1 MQIKDIMHTTKKIL
15 SRQHEITTDYLN
27 ALDKHLSDIVEG
39 RTAVML
45 EIKGIANTLHI
56 HPTHLSNTIRLTTG
70 RSACSFFEEK
80 ILQIAKT
87 MLEKN
92 EHSVSSIAT
101 ALTYDPSNFT
111 KFFKSFTSKTPKQY
125 REDFL
130 KSQQSPN
137 TVSITKKTVS
147 NTIAQQ

>member
-1 MQIKDIMHTTKKIL
+1 MHTTKKIL
-15 SRQHEITTDYLN
+15 SRQHEITADYLN

-45 EIKGIANTLHI
+45 EIKGIADSLHV

-80 ILQIAKT
+80 ILQIAKA

-92 EHSVSSIAT
+92 EHTISSIAN

-111 KFFKSFTSKTPKQY
+111 KFFKYFTNKTPKQY

-130 KSQQSPN
+130 KSQRLSN
-137 TVSITKKTVS
+137 TVSLTKKTVG

>member
-1 MQIKDIMHTTKKIL
+1 MHTTKKIL
-15 SRQHEITTDYLN
+15 SRQHEITADYLN

-45 EIKGIANTLHI
+45 EIKGIADSLHV

-80 ILQIAKT
+80 ILQIAKA

-92 EHSVSSIAT
+92 EHTISSIAN

-111 KFFKSFTSKTPKQY
+111 KFFKNFTNKTPKQY

-130 KSQQSPN
+130 KSQRLSN
-137 TVSITKKTVS
+137 TVSLTKKTVG